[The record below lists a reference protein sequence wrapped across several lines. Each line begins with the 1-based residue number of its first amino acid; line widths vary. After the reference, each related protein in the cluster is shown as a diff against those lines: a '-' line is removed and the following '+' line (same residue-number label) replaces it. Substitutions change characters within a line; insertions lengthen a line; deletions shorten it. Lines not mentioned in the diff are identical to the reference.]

1 MPEVNWRDLYRA
13 AILELD
19 PTLLQARVKVA
30 EDAINARLA
39 AALIPRDERRGMDEA
54 LSALRGL
61 KRLRG

>member
-1 MPEVNWRDLYRA
+1 MPDVNWRELFTA

-19 PTLLQARVKVA
+19 PVQLQIRGKAA

-39 AALIPRDERRGMDEA
+39 DAQIRRDERRDIDSA
-54 LSALRGL
+54 QSALRGL